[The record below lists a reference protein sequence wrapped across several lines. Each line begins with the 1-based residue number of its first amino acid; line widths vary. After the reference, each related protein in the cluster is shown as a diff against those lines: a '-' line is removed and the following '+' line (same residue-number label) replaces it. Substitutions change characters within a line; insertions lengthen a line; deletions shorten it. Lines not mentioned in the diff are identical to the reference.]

1 MGYDLDLESGARK
14 SVDSFYKRVRGEFP
28 LTLHLKRLF
37 ILLLLFF
44 ASLVLGIAAYFIA
57 IAATYYACR
66 AAMKW
71 NKERRKDNEKGI
83 EMGYSYKHPTRMEAA
98 NFIVTRNRKPAL
110 ESGQRIAESGQ
121 DGRCLLK
128 LHKEQNPHLAIIGE
142 SGSGKTTFLEAFLIR
157 AYLEYGTPFV
167 IIDWSGS
174 YKHIG
179 ELTRIWDVP
188 NSLKV
193 NPMALRGMFP
203 ERRCGIA
210 AEVLQFALQMTPLQT
225 QKLHDTIMEFY
236 RKGVEPSIA
245 DLSNSLSAQR
255 PIVTKLRQASGV
267 FGDEP
272 ELFWKGIFRTCCVVE
287 LKDLTTMEKN
297 LVTQAILQRITE
309 EFRGE
314 SGIKLYVALD
324 DAHQAIKEFD
334 EMESPV
340 SRIVRE
346 GRKFGFGLVISTQLA
361 RDLPSAIMGNTAL
374 KFLHSYHEPGDI
386 EITHRMMSLSAIE
399 KEILNRA
406 HPGTGFLFDQHA
418 IQLGQGAAFIKVRRL
433 SKPEFNE
440 LEARCK
446 ASLADL
452 EKENTAAKAVPA
464 QIGEKIAVVDAEE
477 AHMAK
482 EIIAADAV
490 PVALA
495 KGIITADDEHAPI
508 INRSAEQSELQGAG
522 QTVGAADIPKGCNP
536 VGILGLAANVE
547 MHKSIA
553 KPAVHELAQDATR
566 QRLDSV
572 ALLKDLDVPSAAVY
586 RFLLCLRETGSY
598 KSACELLKSL
608 GWIIAHSTFYG
619 DRNRPSLRQR
629 AVVSGYVDMY
639 SNALTEKAL
648 DVIDADRLVSTQGI
662 TAGAEEHKRLM
673 KLTIEMIQR
682 KGNFA
687 FVPRA
692 RGSFDVGELEV
703 LGSRWSSKVSVYEAQ
718 TNAIPE
724 ELEKCKAR
732 AAQLATNLVSLTI
745 VTNSEKV
752 KARVEEDFKLKC
764 IVL

>member
-1 MGYDLDLESGARK
+1 MGYYDLDLDSGARK
-14 SVDSFYKRVRGEFP
+14 SVESFYKRVRGEFP

-37 ILLLLFF
+37 ILLLLFL
-44 ASLVLGIAAYFIA
+44 ASLVLGVAAYFIA
-57 IAATYYACR
+57 IAAAYYACR

-71 NKERRKDNEKGI
+71 YGERRKDNEKGI
-83 EMGYSYKHPTRMEAA
+83 EMGYSYKHPARMEAV
-98 NFIVTRNRKPAL
+98 NFILTRNRKPAL
-110 ESGQRIAESGQ
+110 ESGQRIAESGH
-121 DGRCLLK
+121 DGRCLIK

-179 ELTRIWDVP
+179 ELTKIWDVP
-188 NSLKV
+188 SSLKV

-203 ERRCGIA
+203 ERRSGIA

-236 RKGVEPSIA
+236 RKGIEPSIA

-267 FGDEP
+267 FGDES

-309 EFRGE
+309 EFKGS

-324 DAHQAIKEFD
+324 DAYQAIKEFD

-361 RDLPSAIMGNTAL
+361 SDLPSAIMGNTAL

-386 EITHRMMSLSAIE
+386 EITHRMMALSTVE

-418 IQLGQGAAFIKVRRL
+418 IQLGRGPAFIKVKKL
-433 SKPEFNE
+433 SEPEFNE
-440 LEARCK
+440 LGARCK
-446 ASLADL
+446 ASLAELDR
-452 EKENTAAKAVPA
+452 EKATTKAVPA
-464 QIGEKIAVVDAEE
+464 PIEKE
-477 AHMAK
+477 AF
-482 EIIAADAV
+482 
-490 PVALA
+490 VAYEG
-495 KGIITADDEHAPI
+495 KAPI
-508 INRSAEQSELQGAG
+508 VDQEAKQSEPPGAS
-522 QTVGAADIPKGCNP
+522 QAVGAVEISEDRKPAG
-536 VGILGLAANVE
+536 VLGLVPSVE
-547 MHKSIA
+547 MYKLIA
-553 KPAVHELAQDATR
+553 GPTTQGIYNVR
-566 QRLDSV
+566 GQRLDSAAV
-572 ALLKDLDVPSAAVY
+572 LKGLDVPSVGVY
-586 RFLLCLRETGSY
+586 RFLLCLRETGSGRL
-598 KSACELLKSL
+598 ACELLRKL
-608 GWIIAHSTFYG
+608 GWITSRSSLNG
-619 DRNRPSLRQR
+619 NKSKPSLQQK
-629 AVVSGYVDMY
+629 AITYGYMDIR

-648 DVIDADRLVSTQGI
+648 DVIDADRLVASQGSN
-662 TAGAEEHKRLM
+662 AGGEEHKRLM
-673 KLTIEMIQR
+673 RLTIEMIQKR
-682 KGNFA
+682 ANFA

-692 RGSFDVGELEV
+692 NNSFDVGELESA
-703 LGSRWSSKVSVYEAQ
+703 GSSWSSKVNVYEAQ
-718 TNAIPE
+718 TNAEPR
-724 ELEKCKAR
+724 ELERCKAHAVR
-732 AAQLATNLVSLTI
+732 LATNLASLTI
-745 VTNSEKV
+745 VTGSEKV

-764 IVL
+764 ILL